1 MQDNDKKAVIE
12 LSKKGSR
19 LFRSGQYEEA
29 KEAYLKAL
37 EVDQNNTYVLS
48 GLGDVY
54 RKLCRFEESG
64 KYYDLVLKIDKTNVF
79 ALRVAGDARRAMH
92 NPEQ

>member
-1 MQDNDKKAVIE
+1 MPDINKKAVIE

-37 EVDQNNTYVLS
+37 EIDQNNTYVLS
-48 GLGDVY
+48 GLGIRSPGSCRY
-54 RKLCRFEESG
+54 PLPFKLHLPLSPI
-64 KYYDLVLKIDKTNVF
+64 KITTVF
-79 ALRVAGDARRAMH
+79 SA
-92 NPEQ
+92 NPFSSNS